1 LIDWSLCSV
10 VEMVPERLSGVPV
23 LKNTRLPVDAVFNNY
38 DSGMEPEEIAAIFQ
52 VEVADVRTV
61 LAFREEQLGRPA

>member
-1 LIDWSLCSV
+1 
-10 VEMVPERLSGVPV
+10 V

>member
-1 LIDWSLCSV
+1 
-10 VEMVPERLSGVPV
+10 
-23 LKNTRLPVDAVFNNY
+23 
-38 DSGMEPEEIAAIFQ
+38 MEPEEIAAIFQ